1 MCLRGL
7 QGFFIPHFSR
17 ILCAISVFVDGDGE
31 AKITEPGGTLQLKAN
46 VEPDSA
52 SNKDVTWSVDNEGVA
67 TIDQDGLLTAVANG
81 TVTIRATAK
90 DGSGVFGTIEIV
102 ISEQNATPSYVVKV
116 GDTELDVDAA
126 AFLNAVAEWD
136 GSTLV
141 FKDDGEITFEGSLT
155 SDDYGRESGLYL
167 STVGPDKDRTF
178 ETTGEAYVSL
188 TKGETTYYIVFDA
201 TADAGPDGRT
211 SKYLCAIPAA
221 AAEAYDEAEEL
232 ADIEEYVFD
241 FFFGQDKAT
250 KGYVVKVGGTALD
263 VDAAKFL
270 NAVAEWDGST
280 LVFKDDGE
288 ITFEGGLTSDDYGR
302 ESGLYL
308 STVGPDKDRT
318 FETTGETYVSLTKGE
333 TTYYIVFDAT
343 AYAGPDGRTSKYL
356 CAIPAAAEEAYDEAE
371 ELADIE
377 EYVFDF
383 FFGQDKITSLTM
395 SADNVNA
402 TTSVEF
408 TMPVNTKGTVT
419 DADKEN
425 RVRFY
430 GVIPGISAS
439 DIQLATI
446 PGGKPEVV
454 TNDTERVYAGASED
468 DLVLAWGPE
477 GGFPLSYVDYS
488 GEGATTNFVATI
500 NKAGSYTVTFVF
512 YDITAGKQL
521 NAKGETATITVAN

>member
-1 MCLRGL
+1 M
-7 QGFFIPHFSR
+7 
-17 ILCAISVFVDGDGE
+17 FVDGDGE

-141 FKDDGEITFEGSLT
+141 FKDDGEITFEGGLT

-178 ETTGEAYVSL
+178 ETTGEA
-188 TKGETTYYIVFDA
+188 
-201 TADAGPDGRT
+201 
-211 SKYLCAIPAA
+211 
-221 AAEAYDEAEEL
+221 
-232 ADIEEYVFD
+232 
-241 FFFGQDKAT
+241 
-250 KGYVVKVGGTALD
+250 
-263 VDAAKFL
+263 
-270 NAVAEWDGST
+270 
-280 LVFKDDGE
+280 
-288 ITFEGGLTSDDYGR
+288 
-302 ESGLYL
+302 
-308 STVGPDKDRT
+308 
-318 FETTGETYVSLTKGE
+318 YVSLTKGE

>member
-178 ETTGEAYVSL
+178 ETTGEA
-188 TKGETTYYIVFDA
+188 
-201 TADAGPDGRT
+201 
-211 SKYLCAIPAA
+211 
-221 AAEAYDEAEEL
+221 
-232 ADIEEYVFD
+232 
-241 FFFGQDKAT
+241 
-250 KGYVVKVGGTALD
+250 
-263 VDAAKFL
+263 
-270 NAVAEWDGST
+270 
-280 LVFKDDGE
+280 
-288 ITFEGGLTSDDYGR
+288 
-302 ESGLYL
+302 
-308 STVGPDKDRT
+308 
-318 FETTGETYVSLTKGE
+318 YVSLTKGE